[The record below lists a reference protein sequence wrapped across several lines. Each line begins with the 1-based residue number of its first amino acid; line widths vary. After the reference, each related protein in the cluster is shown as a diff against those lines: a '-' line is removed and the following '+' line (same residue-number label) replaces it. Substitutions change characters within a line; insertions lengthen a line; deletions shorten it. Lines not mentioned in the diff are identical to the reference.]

1 MSYTHKIRFRES
13 SQSPIEKT
21 NEYNTYEKPFV
32 DDFGMGRWGICQTL
46 NYWKNEVESQY
57 MFYRKN
63 KECEMVKMELNNNQS
78 IENSKRFIRENF
90 KVSKC
95 QKYLETITN

>member
-1 MSYTHKIRFRES
+1 
-13 SQSPIEKT
+13 
-21 NEYNTYEKPFV
+21 
-32 DDFGMGRWGICQTL
+32 
-46 NYWKNEVESQY
+46 
-57 MFYRKN
+57 
-63 KECEMVKMELNNNQS
+63 MVKMELNNNQS